1 MYLSPTVLNSFTID
15 NDCLCVKIVQNLQSF
30 LLFRYADM
38 LDQKTGEIEED
49 KKRALRDMME
59 KLADEIVQKKTAL
72 REKQLAEVILFII

>member
-1 MYLSPTVLNSFTID
+1 
-15 NDCLCVKIVQNLQSF
+15 
-30 LLFRYADM
+30 M

-72 REKQLAEVILFII
+72 REKQLAEVTFFAKFTHHTVLYLIVDLMTSRLHPSPFKTIQYLI

>member
-1 MYLSPTVLNSFTID
+1 
-15 NDCLCVKIVQNLQSF
+15 
-30 LLFRYADM
+30 M